1 MTLDDT
7 IEVAVAGEA
16 RERVVPYGTH
26 LGAIL
31 PKEVGGLPTI
41 AALVNNDVLPLDTP
55 MVVDARISPLT
66 LADEE
71 GWQVYRRTLCFLLAK
86 VLHTAF
92 PETRCRVRQSFGHNA
107 LFWSWDVPEAEREAK
122 VAALR
127 GQLAALV
134 ARDAPIAHRVVGYE
148 QMLQGFREHGQRD
161 KALLLE
167 HRNPPYL
174 GMAVCEGFYD
184 LPQGVLATRTGVI
197 RLFDILPL
205 RDGFVLEFP
214 DHRTPT
220 ELDPMPPYD
229 FLFEVYAEHLRWG
242 EIIGIRN
249 AGELNAAI
257 ADGSVA
263 DVINT
268 VEALHEKRLSG
279 FADRI
284 AARTPRPH
292 VVLVAGPSSAGKTT
306 FAMRLCTHLRVLG
319 LRPTLL
325 STDNYFVGDSR
336 NPRDEHGNLDYEC
349 LQAVDVPRLN
359 ADLLRLIRGEAIPL
373 RKFNFREHEGY
384 DSDETLT
391 LDPARGVLVIEGI
404 HALNP
409 DLTPDIPREEKFLI
423 YVNVLT
429 QVAIDSHN
437 RVSTLDN
444 RLLRRMVRDGQ
455 FRGRSPLETLR
466 LWPSVRAG
474 EDKWVTPFQ
483 HHADA
488 AFNTAL
494 DYEIPVLKTLARP
507 LLNQIKPH
515 HPEFVVARRLSC
527 FLQNFASMPMSDV
540 PTNSILREYLG
551 ASRLRYK

>member
-7 IEVAVAGEA
+7 IEVAVAGET

-31 PKEVGGLPTI
+31 PKEMGGLPTI

-455 FRGRSPLETLR
+455 FRDRSPLETLR

>member
-1 MTLDDT
+1 MERAEGAITLD
-7 IEVAVAGEA
+7 VAGVGLEA
-16 RERVVPYGTH
+16 LAHGTPLAEALPREM
-26 LGAIL
+26 
-31 PKEVGGLPTI
+31 GGLPVL
-41 AALVNNDVLPLDTP
+41 AALVNNDVAPLDSP
-55 MVVDARISPLT
+55 VLLDAAVRPLT
-66 LADEE
+66 LADDE

-86 VLHTAF
+86 VLHEDF
-92 PETRCRVRQSFGHNA
+92 PGVDYRVRQSFGHNA
-107 LFWSWDVPEAEREAK
+107 LYWSWDVPHAEREAK

-127 GQLAALV
+127 GHLAALI
-134 ARDAPIAHRVVGYE
+134 ARDVPIRHRVVGYE
-148 QMLQGFREHGQRD
+148 QILRHFRDAGQED
-161 KALLLE
+161 KANLLR

-174 GMAVCEGFYD
+174 GMAVCEEFYD
-184 LPQGVLATRTGVI
+184 LPQGVLATRTGALS
-197 RLFDILPL
+197 LFDLVPL

-214 DHRTPT
+214 GARTPT

-268 VEALHEKRLSG
+268 VEALHEKRLAT

-284 AARTPRPH
+284 AAQVPRPH

-319 LRPTLL
+319 LRPALL
-325 STDNYFVGDSR
+325 STDNYFVGDAR
-336 NPRDEHGNLDYEC
+336 NPRDAHGNLDYEC
-349 LQAVDVPRLN
+349 LQAVDCPRLN
-359 ADLLRLIRGEAIPL
+359 ADLLRLLGGEAIPL
-373 RKFNFREHEGY
+373 RLFDFRKHEGY
-384 DSDETLT
+384 DSEETLT
-391 LDPARGVLVIEGI
+391 LDPTRGVLVIEGI

-409 DLTPDIPREEKFLI
+409 ELTPQIPREEKFLI

-429 QVAIDSHN
+429 QVAIDRHN

-474 EDKWVTPFQ
+474 EEKWIFPFQ
-483 HHADA
+483 HYADA
-488 AFNTAL
+488 VFNTAL
-494 DYEIPVLKTLARP
+494 DYEIPVLKTLAGP

-515 HPEFVVARRLSC
+515 HPEFVTARRLSC
-527 FLQNFASMPMSDV
+527 FLQNFASMPMADV